1 MAKLEFKVSAN
12 KQPVDDLSES
22 IGKLKKQVERLQK
35 SDLDLDRWT
44 NQFEKFK
51 RELKEKAAEIESVKT
66 KITSF
71 NNWDDKKGL
80 DKLAKQLD
88 VAKNKYDLLA
98 QKTVDTFND
107 FQSSANRASAELLS
121 AQKNVDSITWKLI
134 DQKKVV
140 ADLQSEIRILN
151 EAYRS
156 ADKENK
162 PLISSQIT
170 SKKKQLEDERISLN
184 NLRSEQERAR
194 LTVKGLKDEMS
205 GYDRVI
211 NSLTNAQEKN
221 EISLKKLL
229 ATFGGIAAVKS
240 FISDMVRVRGEFQ
253 KTQMAF
259 ETMLGSKEKADMLM
273 SQMVH
278 TAAKTPFDLQGV
290 ANGAKQLLAYGTAAE
305 NVNDTLVRL
314 GNIASGLSIP
324 LGDLVYL
331 YGTTQTQGRLFTQ
344 DVRQFMGRGIPLVK
358 ELASLLGKTEE
369 EINKMVTAG
378 QIGFT
383 EVEKVIKKMTDE
395 GGQFYNLM
403 EKQSQT
409 LSGQI
414 SNLGDAW
421 DQMLNSIGEDTQGVA
436 SVTISMATGVVENYE
451 RVGKVLVSLI
461 ALYGVHKAAIIAV
474 NVATNGLTMAENLLY
489 LKSEALVKINKL
501 LNATM
506 LSNPYVLLATIVASF
521 AATMWV
527 LHDSTTAAEK
537 AQKQLNKEQEEAARR
552 KQELASKT
560 DSLISNINSETESVY
575 SQVKAYKELIKL
587 FPELGNM
594 SFEEFKNMPQ
604 DQQKKIF
611 SNINDNREMDDAVR
625 AYEAD
630 LKRIENLKKKI
641 QETEDSPYNKSDN
654 SWIHDVERLNKQLE
668 TTNNLAKLHKEE
680 IEKIKQLQWEANTP
694 VEEKVKYYKGI
705 QSQLEKERDELNSQ
719 INPCKVLK
727 TYTEDMAGS
736 WFDVKD
742 IIGNIKLDVLNKQID
757 ETTGKINSLTGNNTP
772 AVQNKAYWEK
782 KKKDAEAARDALDVS
797 KKNSEDWNKY
807 TREIQQAQKEI
818 SKYDTTDKA
827 ENDINKR
834 LKLQQE
840 LNRSIL
846 DSELKLQA
854 SRISAMEDGKAKRI
868 ALAHQ
873 ETKDTIAAIQKEK
886 EEYQRKIKESKGKED
901 STVLTTFDNRELTAK
916 EKEKAD
922 IARIEKEYAEEYKQ
936 RTKALTDVFLNEEQR
951 KLSAIKTR
959 YAEERKWADQQ
970 LKTGGM
976 TKDQHKSYTT
986 TIDKA
991 QQQETYR
998 SLLDN
1003 LNDFKQKE
1011 KDLRDKW
1018 DTDISAAVE
1027 SKDAYLVAKL
1037 MEGKQ
1042 KALSALNGQMLQESD
1057 EWQQLFGNL
1066 DNLTV
1071 QQLEKLSNTIK
1082 EKAKGLKLNPI
1093 DAQAVTNSL
1102 KEVDEK
1108 IRTMTPF
1115 GLLSKHLKEYKK
1127 AEDDLTK
1134 KNALKEMFRDTA
1146 ASIDMVKGGFDAV
1159 VDGLN
1164 DMGLAGDE
1172 ATQQLLSDLSN
1183 LMGSASQLATSIA
1196 STNPVGIIQG
1206 SIGVLTSV
1214 FNIFN
1219 NDKRHEKKIKALQ
1232 DQIDTL
1238 DKSYQSLDKAINKA
1252 FSNDASKLIE
1262 DQNKLLEQQ
1271 KILIQQQIR
1280 EEQDKKKSDKDRIKE
1295 WQDQIDEINDA
1306 IADNK
1311 EKAKDAIFGEDL
1323 KSAIDDFAQAYV
1335 DAWAA
1340 GEDRAKSMKDIAK
1353 NMIKQMIVE
1362 LIKSKDGIGPA
1373 VEQIRDKLLEFWKD
1387 GVITGGEQAIID
1399 KMVEDAANSLDS
1411 KLGWAD
1417 KYLKGDD
1424 SSKSI
1429 FSSDSI
1435 SDTIIDGLKSGKSGI
1450 KDFASSFEDM
1460 MREAVLNN
1468 LKTKY
1473 LEGPLKEFQKKFS
1486 ELSESGGQLTEA
1498 EIEEL
1503 RNMYADIISGAKD
1516 QFDSLKEISGLDFT
1530 NDSDNTLKGA
1540 SAKASQESITLLAGQ
1555 TGAVRVLLEDIRG
1568 SMQPIREQ
1576 MRLIYEMQSKG
1587 WEDVKAIRELT
1598 VKIDKNSEQVTT
1610 NTRMIHEV
1618 ASKISENTRGTVD
1631 ALEGTINVK
1640 VKM

>member
-1 MAKLEFKVSAN
+1 MAKLEFNIKAN
-12 KQPVDDLSES
+12 KHPVDELYNS
-22 IGKLKKQVERLQK
+22 INRMKKLMENFNPSDSGFEEWIKHLGEYPKKLKE
-35 SDLDLDRWT
+35 SAD
-44 NQFEKFK
+44 
-51 RELKEKAAEIESVKT
+51 EIE
-66 KITSF
+66 KIKAKIASF

-80 DKLAKQLD
+80 DKLAKQLET
-88 VAKNKYDLLA
+88 AKDKYDILA
-98 QKTVDTFND
+98 QKTVDTFNEL
-107 FQSSANRASAELLS
+107 QSSTNRASAELLS
-121 AQKNVDSITWKLI
+121 SQKNVDSITWKLI

-140 ADLQSEIRILN
+140 ADLQSEIRRLN

-162 PLISSQIT
+162 PLISAQIT
-170 SKKKQLEDERISLN
+170 SKKKLLEDERVSLN
-184 NLRSEQERAR
+184 NLRAEQERAR

-205 GYDRVI
+205 GYDRAI
-211 NSLTNAQEKN
+211 SNLTNAQEKN

-229 ATFGGIAAVKS
+229 ATFGGIAAMKS
-240 FISDMVRVRGEFQ
+240 FISDMVQVRGEFQ

-273 SQMVH
+273 SQMVQ

-436 SVTISMATGVVENYE
+436 SATISMAAGVVENYE

-474 NVATNGLTMAENLLY
+474 SVATNGLTMAENLLY

-552 KQELASKT
+552 KQELTSKT
-560 DSLISNINSETESVY
+560 DSLISKINSETESVY

-587 FPELGNM
+587 FPELGTM
-594 SFEEFKNMPQ
+594 TFEEFKNLPQ

-611 SNINDNREMDDAVR
+611 SSINEKREMDDAVK
-625 AYEAD
+625 AYEDD
-630 LKRIENLKKKI
+630 LKRIEYLKKAISSAATLPNNEIAVSK
-641 QETEDSPYNKSDN
+641 
-654 SWIHDVERLNKQLE
+654 LNEQLE
-668 TTNNLAKLHKEE
+668 TANNLVKLHKEE
-680 IEKIKQLQWEANTP
+680 IDKIKEAQWEANSP
-694 VEEKVKYYKGI
+694 VEEKVKHYEDVKKRLVEEKDE
-705 QSQLEKERDELNSQ
+705 LEKTLTRS
-719 INPCKVLK
+719 
-727 TYTEDMAGS
+727 EDIASVWMGMP
-736 WFDVKD
+736 D
-742 IIGNIKLDVLNKQID
+742 IINNVKLDALNKQID
-757 ETTGKINSLTGNNTP
+757 ETTGKINSLTGNNTTI
-772 AVQNKAYWEK
+772 VQNKAYWEK
-782 KKKDAEAARDALDVS
+782 KKKEAETARDALDIS
-797 KKNSEDWNKY
+797 EKNSEKWNKY
-807 TREIQQAQKEI
+807 TREIKQAQKELA
-818 SKYDTTDKA
+818 KYDITGKA
-827 ENDINKR
+827 ENEAAKR

-854 SRISAMEDGKAKRI
+854 SRISAMEDGKAKRLS
-868 ALAHQ
+868 LAQQ
-873 ETKDTIAAIQKEK
+873 ETKDTIAAIKKEK
-886 EEYQRKIKESKGKED
+886 EEYQKKIKESKGKED
-901 STVLTTFDNRELTAK
+901 PSVLTTFDNRELAAK

-936 RTKALTDVFLNEEQR
+936 RTKVLTDVFLNEEER
-951 KLSAIKTR
+951 KLSSIKDR
-959 YAEERKWADQQ
+959 YDKERKWADEQ

-986 TIDKA
+986 DIDKA

-1011 KDLRDKW
+1011 KDLREKW
-1018 DTDISAAVE
+1018 DTDIAAAVE
-1027 SKDAYLVAKL
+1027 SKDAYLTAKL

-1042 KALSALNGQMLQESD
+1042 KALSSLNSQMLQESD

-1071 QQLEKLSNTIK
+1071 EQLEKLSTTIK

-1093 DAQAVTNSL
+1093 DAKAVTNSL

-1108 IRTMTPF
+1108 IRTMNPF

-1134 KNALKEMFRDTA
+1134 KNALKEMFRDAA

-1159 VDGLN
+1159 VGGLN
-1164 DMGLAGDE
+1164 EMGLAGDE
-1172 ATQQLLSDLSN
+1172 ATQQLLGDISN
-1183 LMGSASQLATSIA
+1183 LMGAASQLATSIA
-1196 STNPVGIIQG
+1196 SANPVGIIQG

-1219 NDKRHEKKIKALQ
+1219 NDKRHEKKIERMQ
-1232 DQIDTL
+1232 EQIDVL
-1238 DKSYQSLDKAINKA
+1238 DKSYEKLGKAIDKVY
-1252 FSNDASKLIE
+1252 SKDASKLI
-1262 DQNKLLEQQ
+1262 DQQNKLLEQQ
-1271 KILIQQQIR
+1271 KVLILQQIR
-1280 EEQDKKKSDKDRIKE
+1280 EENDKKKTDKDRIKD
-1295 WQDQIDEINDA
+1295 WQDQIDEINNA
-1306 IADNK
+1306 ISDNK
-1311 EKAKDAIFGEDL
+1311 EAGKDAIFGSDI
-1323 KSAIDDFAQAYV
+1323 KSAIEDFANAYA

-1340 GEDRAKSMKDIAK
+1340 GEDKAQSAKDLVRK
-1353 NMIKQMIVE
+1353 MIKDMVTE
-1362 LIKSKDGIGPA
+1362 SIKAAASDPMKA
-1373 VEQIRDKLLEFWKD
+1373 IREKLLEFWSD
-1387 GVITGGEQAIID
+1387 DYISDWEQD
-1399 KMVEDAANSLDS
+1399 YLDR
-1411 KLGWAD
+1411 KAQELADDLDRKFGWAD
-1417 KYLKGDD
+1417 KYFNTGDAVEED
-1424 SSKSI
+1424 SGRTASSKSI
-1429 FSSDSI
+1429 ASI
-1435 SDTIIDGLKSGKSGI
+1435 SQDSANVIDGKMSTQLIFLDRTLVQVTGIADQMRFIYDLQTRGWKNVEAIKDLSGKVSENTAKVAEISGRIEALSEKIEANTKSAASGI
-1450 KDFASSFEDM
+1450 K
-1460 MREAVLNN
+1460 
-1468 LKTKY
+1468 
-1473 LEGPLKEFQKKFS
+1473 
-1486 ELSESGGQLTEA
+1486 
-1498 EIEEL
+1498 
-1503 RNMYADIISGAKD
+1503 
-1516 QFDSLKEISGLDFT
+1516 
-1530 NDSDNTLKGA
+1530 
-1540 SAKASQESITLLAGQ
+1540 
-1555 TGAVRVLLEDIRG
+1555 
-1568 SMQPIREQ
+1568 
-1576 MRLIYEMQSKG
+1576 
-1587 WEDVKAIRELT
+1587 
-1598 VKIDKNSEQVTT
+1598 
-1610 NTRMIHEV
+1610 
-1618 ASKISENTRGTVD
+1618 
-1631 ALEGTINVK
+1631 TINDK
-1640 VKM
+1640 GILMRSR

>member
-1 MAKLEFKVSAN
+1 MAKLEFNIKAN
-12 KQPVDDLSES
+12 KQPVDELYNS
-22 IGKLKKQVERLQK
+22 INRMKKLMENFNPSDSGFEEWIKHLGEYPKKLKE
-35 SDLDLDRWT
+35 SAD
-44 NQFEKFK
+44 
-51 RELKEKAAEIESVKT
+51 EIE
-66 KITSF
+66 KIKAKIASF

-80 DKLAKQLD
+80 DKLAKQLET
-88 VAKNKYDLLA
+88 AKDKYDLLA
-98 QKTVDTFND
+98 QKTVDTFNEL
-107 FQSSANRASAELLS
+107 QSSTNRASAELLS
-121 AQKNVDSITWKLI
+121 SQKNVDSITWKLI

-140 ADLQSEIRILN
+140 ADLQSEIRRLN

-156 ADKENK
+156 VDKENK
-162 PLISSQIT
+162 PLISAQIT
-170 SKKKQLEDERISLN
+170 SKKTQLEDERVSLN
-184 NLRSEQERAR
+184 NLRAEQERAR
-194 LTVKGLKDEMS
+194 LAVKGLKDEMS
-205 GYDRVI
+205 GYDRAI

-273 SQMVH
+273 SQMVQ

-358 ELASLLGKTEE
+358 ELASMLGKTEE

-436 SVTISMATGVVENYE
+436 SATISMATGVVENYE

-474 NVATNGLTMAENLLY
+474 SVATNGLTMAENLLY

-552 KQELASKT
+552 KQELTSKT
-560 DSLISNINSETESVY
+560 DSLISKINSETESVY

-587 FPELGNM
+587 FPELGTM
-594 SFEEFKNMPQ
+594 TFEEFKNLPQ

-611 SNINDNREMDDAVR
+611 SSINEKREMDDAVK
-625 AYEAD
+625 AYEDD
-630 LKRIENLKKKI
+630 LKRIEYLKKAISSAATLPNNEIAVSK
-641 QETEDSPYNKSDN
+641 
-654 SWIHDVERLNKQLE
+654 LNEQLE
-668 TTNNLAKLHKEE
+668 TANNLVKLHKEE
-680 IEKIKQLQWEANTP
+680 IDKIKEAQWEANTP
-694 VEEKVKYYKGI
+694 VEEKVKHYEDVKKRLVEEKDE
-705 QSQLEKERDELNSQ
+705 LEKTLTRS
-719 INPCKVLK
+719 
-727 TYTEDMAGS
+727 EDIASVWMGMP
-736 WFDVKD
+736 D
-742 IIGNIKLDVLNKQID
+742 IINNVKLDALNKQID
-757 ETTGKINSLTGNNTP
+757 ETTGKINSLTGNNTTI
-772 AVQNKAYWEK
+772 VQNKAYWEK
-782 KKKDAEAARDALDVS
+782 KKKEAETARDALDIS
-797 KKNSEDWNKY
+797 EKNSEKWNKY
-807 TREIQQAQKEI
+807 TREIKQAQKELA
-818 SKYDTTDKA
+818 KYDITGKA
-827 ENDINKR
+827 ENEAAKR

-854 SRISAMEDGKAKRI
+854 SRISAMEDGKAKRLS
-868 ALAHQ
+868 LAQQ
-873 ETKDTIAAIQKEK
+873 ETKDTIAAIKKEK
-886 EEYQRKIKESKGKED
+886 EEYRKKIKESKGKED
-901 STVLTTFDNRELTAK
+901 PSVLTAFDNRELAAK

-951 KLSAIKTR
+951 KLSSIKDR
-959 YAEERKWADQQ
+959 YEKERKWANEQ

-976 TKDQHKSYTT
+976 TAEQHKSYTT
-986 TIDKA
+986 NIDKA
-991 QQQETYR
+991 QQQEIYR

-1011 KDLRDKW
+1011 KDLLEKW
-1018 DTDISAAVE
+1018 DTDISTAVE

-1042 KALSALNGQMLQESD
+1042 KALSTLNGQMLQESD

-1108 IRTMTPF
+1108 IRTMNPF
-1115 GLLSKHLKEYKK
+1115 GLLSKHLKQYKK
-1127 AEDDLTK
+1127 AEDDVTK

-1159 VDGLN
+1159 VGGLN
-1164 DMGLAGDE
+1164 EMGLAGDE
-1172 ATQQLLSDLSN
+1172 ATQQLLGDISN
-1183 LMGSASQLATSIA
+1183 LMGAASQLATSIA
-1196 STNPVGIIQG
+1196 SANPVGIIQG

-1219 NDKRHEKKIKALQ
+1219 NDKRHEKKIERMQ
-1232 DQIDTL
+1232 EQIDVL
-1238 DKSYQSLDKAINKA
+1238 DKSYEKLGKAIDKVY
-1252 FSNDASKLIE
+1252 SKDASKLI
-1262 DQNKLLEQQ
+1262 DQQNKLLEQQ
-1271 KILIQQQIR
+1271 KVLILQQIR
-1280 EEQDKKKSDKDRIKE
+1280 EENDKKKTDKDRIKD
-1295 WQDQIDEINDA
+1295 WQDQIDEINNA
-1306 IADNK
+1306 ISDNK
-1311 EKAKDAIFGEDL
+1311 EAGKDAIFGSDI
-1323 KSAIDDFAQAYV
+1323 KSAIEDFANAYA

-1340 GEDRAKSMKDIAK
+1340 GEDKAQSAKDLVRKM
-1353 NMIKQMIVE
+1353 
-1362 LIKSKDGIGPA
+1362 
-1373 VEQIRDKLLEFWKD
+1373 IRDMVTESIKAAASDPMKAIREKLLEFWSD
-1387 GVITGGEQAIID
+1387 NYISDWEQD
-1399 KMVEDAANSLDS
+1399 YLDQ
-1411 KLGWAD
+1411 KAQELADDLDRKFGWAD
-1417 KYLKGDD
+1417 KYFNTGNAVEEDSGRTA

-1429 FSSDSI
+1429 ASI
-1435 SDTIIDGLKSGKSGI
+1435 SQDSANVIDGKMSTQLIFLDRTLVQVTGIADQMRFIYDLQTRGWKNVEAIKDLSGKVSENTAKVAEISGRIEALSEKIEANTKSAASGI
-1450 KDFASSFEDM
+1450 K
-1460 MREAVLNN
+1460 
-1468 LKTKY
+1468 
-1473 LEGPLKEFQKKFS
+1473 
-1486 ELSESGGQLTEA
+1486 
-1498 EIEEL
+1498 
-1503 RNMYADIISGAKD
+1503 
-1516 QFDSLKEISGLDFT
+1516 
-1530 NDSDNTLKGA
+1530 
-1540 SAKASQESITLLAGQ
+1540 
-1555 TGAVRVLLEDIRG
+1555 
-1568 SMQPIREQ
+1568 
-1576 MRLIYEMQSKG
+1576 
-1587 WEDVKAIRELT
+1587 
-1598 VKIDKNSEQVTT
+1598 
-1610 NTRMIHEV
+1610 
-1618 ASKISENTRGTVD
+1618 
-1631 ALEGTINVK
+1631 TINDK
-1640 VKM
+1640 GILMRSR